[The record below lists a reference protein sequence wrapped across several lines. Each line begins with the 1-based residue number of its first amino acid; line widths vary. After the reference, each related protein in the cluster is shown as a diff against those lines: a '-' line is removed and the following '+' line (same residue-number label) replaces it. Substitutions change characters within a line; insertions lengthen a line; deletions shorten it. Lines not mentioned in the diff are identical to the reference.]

1 MFEAIREIDVMSG
14 RDCICSLEARYTFNI
29 VKGRAARTW
38 ANAADGF
45 HPAED
50 DSVDV
55 LKAHI
60 RFHPSHQWQEVT
72 GAAFDMVCADIPDE
86 WFIQQATEEANA

>member
-1 MFEAIREIDVMSG
+1 MLEAFREIDVMSG
-14 RDCICSLEARYTFNI
+14 DDCICSFEARYLFTI
-29 VKGRAARTW
+29 TKGVKARTW

-55 LKAHI
+55 VKGFV

-72 GAAFDMVCADIPDE
+72 GAAFDMISADIPDA
-86 WFIQQATEEANA
+86 WFIAQAMEDAA